1 MKYYR
6 VKFGYRN
13 DEFISV
19 DENELPMAVRS
30 HISGKKGIF
39 REGTISG
46 DKIIAITPDYQR
58 AMGWN
63 RDYQLTGEDYD
74 EIGPSKQREYQNL
87 LQETTYQINNQL
99 SSGTEIKRLS

>member
-6 VKFGYRN
+6 VKTGYGK
-13 DEFISV
+13 DDFISV
-19 DENELPMAVRS
+19 DETELPMAVRAQ
-30 HISGKKGIF
+30 ISGRVAVFKG
-39 REGTISG
+39 GTAAGNNIMT
-46 DKIIAITPDYQR
+46 IIPDYQR

-74 EIGPSKQREYQNL
+74 EIGPTKQREYQNL

-99 SSGTEIKRLS
+99 SSGTEVKRLG